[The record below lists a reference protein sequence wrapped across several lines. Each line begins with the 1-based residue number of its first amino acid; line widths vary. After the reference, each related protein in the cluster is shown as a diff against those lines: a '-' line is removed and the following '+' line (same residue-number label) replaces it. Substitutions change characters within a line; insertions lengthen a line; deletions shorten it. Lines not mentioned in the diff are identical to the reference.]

1 MTTTKQRKLRQL
13 DADLRIIEQQAD
25 ACGFDID
32 ALPEWVALCALVTAY
47 QWGER
52 RHSIGFVREYGTL
65 QQTVI
70 TIITGAA

>member
-1 MTTTKQRKLRQL
+1 MTTQKQHKLRQL
-13 DADLRIIEQQAD
+13 DTDLRIIEQQAD

-32 ALPEWVALCALVTAY
+32 ALPAWVELCALVTAY
-47 QWGER
+47 QCGER

-70 TIITGAA
+70 KIIAGAA